1 MRKKIDIACIVDDDP
16 IYVFATK
23 KVMRMAGFC
32 ESFLVFKNG
41 KEALESLSAI
51 VLEGSKMPEV
61 ILLDLNM
68 PVMDGWQFLDEFTQ
82 IQPPQKITIYIVTSS
97 INPEDVERAKAYED
111 VANYIVKPVSEKS
124 LYDILEDFK
133 PEE

>member
-23 KVMRMAGFC
+23 KVMRMSGFC

-41 KEALESLSAI
+41 REALESLSAI

-82 IQPPQKITIYIVTSS
+82 IQPPHKITIYIVTSS
-97 INPEDVERAKAYED
+97 INPEDMERAKAYED
-111 VANYIVKPVSEKS
+111 VVNYIVKPVSEKS

-133 PEE
+133 PE